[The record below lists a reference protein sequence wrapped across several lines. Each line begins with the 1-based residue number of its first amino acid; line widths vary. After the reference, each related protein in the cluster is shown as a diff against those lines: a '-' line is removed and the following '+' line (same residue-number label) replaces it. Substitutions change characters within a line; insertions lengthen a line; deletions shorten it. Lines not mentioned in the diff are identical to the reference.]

1 LFERN
6 PLKTTATDLKRKN
19 NYSPFVSFNYIL
31 NRYKNIIKVLITVNC
46 LLLTA
51 HSFSQG
57 TQEKFGQNRVQY
69 KKFLWSF
76 FESKHFVTYFYL
88 GGQETGRYA
97 VQYAEKVLP
106 EIETMFDYKLAK
118 RTEILIYNDL
128 SDLNQ
133 TNIGYGQE
141 SFNVG
146 GQVRFIKNKM
156 FIYFNGN
163 HQDLERQIRQGLAQ
177 VILAHMMFGGSFT
190 EVLQN
195 AVMMNMPAWYITG
208 LTSYVGKSWDAEKD
222 DRLKDGILT
231 GKFKKSN
238 RLRGEDATFFGHAF
252 WYYVEEKYGKSTV
265 TNLIYLTRS
274 SRSLDNSFTFVLGAG
289 VKTILPE
296 MYQFYYQRFAEE
308 KENKQIPDVSNI
320 AKVRIRSDRHYS
332 QLRMNDDANK
342 ISYVSNNMGAWKV
355 HLKNIET
362 GKRKRILRGGFKT
375 NTLVT
380 DYQYPLTAW
389 SPDNKTL
396 AVIYERRDKT
406 RMVLHDTEKKRK
418 KKERSFITK
427 FQQIHDFSFTDNPKT
442 LLMSA
447 VNRGHSDVYTYYIP
461 STTVQQIT
469 TDHYDDLDVSFFK
482 SETHRG
488 IMFSSN
494 RISDT
499 LETKM
504 LDSTTHSK
512 NFDIYFYDLDKNNKV
527 LTKLTNSSF
536 NAETNPQQY
545 NEKYFSYISEE
556 NGIRNRYLGYFKNIL
571 ARYDTV
577 VFFRDSIVTNPTWNL
592 DSLKNTTDN
601 RIDSSKVLSI
611 YKDVGE
617 IFPHTDYVSNIVE
630 EDISMKTGKTAQ
642 MFLLD
647 YRPKFFIE
655 PLPAEINEFL
665 PELKKTD
672 YGKFNGKLIEQEQKK
687 IKAETAQAVKLK
699 LIQSGEAEEDTVEE
713 VDEPVLFFQSEYNTT
728 PEINVRYVRNK
739 FAVEEN
745 EEKAEPLFRFN
756 KVRPYQLRFA
766 TDYLSTQFFD
776 NSLMV
781 TRYQKFTPGY
791 PTFNNPPSASA
802 MIKLGVVNLFEDYR
816 IVGGFRMP
824 LNFKDSEYFLAYETL
839 KKRLDKRVMYY
850 RRTQGT
856 TYADSSGI
864 PFFGI
869 SPYVAPSRAIE
880 SKQIT
885 NYAELQ
891 LNYAIDVLRSIRNT
905 IAYRNE
911 RYVFLSTD
919 QISSSIPIYAENWL
933 FYRGEYVFDR
943 TLKLGMN
950 IQEGLKFKFFGEIHK
965 DFTMKDKTIGDNINI
980 KLPSFSKNYMGVY
993 GFDVRYY
1000 LKLHKEIIWANRFA
1014 YGGSFGTQKLIYYL
1028 GGVDSWIMPKFNND
1042 IPVNNNNN
1050 YAFQTI
1056 VTNMR
1061 GFSQNIRNG
1070 NNYAVLNS
1078 EIRVPIFSYLINSPI
1093 RSEFIKNF
1101 QIVGFTDIGTAW
1113 EGTNPYD
1120 KDNPLFTETIGKPPV
1135 TVKVKYYRNPFVTG
1149 YGFGLRSVLLGY
1161 FIRFD
1166 LGWGNDSGR
1175 VGKPIPY
1182 FSLTTDF

>member
-1 LFERN
+1 LINNVTSIVLRNKLFI
-6 PLKTTATDLKRKN
+6 
-19 NYSPFVSFNYIL
+19 SFFLFSQYLIL
-31 NRYKNIIKVLITVNC
+31 HTQY
-46 LLLTA
+46 A
-51 HSFSQG
+51 PAQG

-69 KKFLWSF
+69 KRFLWSF

-97 VQYAEKVLP
+97 VQYAEKTLP
-106 EIETMFDYKLAK
+106 EIEAMFDYKLAK

-141 SFNVG
+141 TYDSG
-146 GQVRFIKNKM
+146 GRVRFIKNKM

-208 LTSYVGKSWDAEKD
+208 LTSYVGKNWDAEKD

-231 GKFKKSN
+231 GIFKKSN
-238 RLRGEDATFFGHAF
+238 RLRGDDATFFGHAF
-252 WYYVEEKYGKSTV
+252 WHYVEEKYGKSTV

-289 VKTILPE
+289 VKTILTE
-296 MYQFYYQRFAEE
+296 MYQFYYSRFAEE
-308 KENKQIPDVSNI
+308 KENKQIPDISNI
-320 AKVRIRSDRHYS
+320 AKIRIRTDRHYS
-332 QLRMNDDANK
+332 QLKMNDDADK

-362 GKRKRILRGGFKT
+362 GKRKRLLRGGFKT
-375 NTLVT
+375 NTLIT

-396 AVIYERRDKT
+396 AVIYERRDKI
-406 RMVLHDTEKKRK
+406 RMILFDTEKKRNN
-418 KKERSFITK
+418 KERSFITK
-427 FQQIHDFSFTDNPKT
+427 FQQVHDFSFTDNPKT
-442 LLMSA
+442 LIMSA
-447 VNRGHSDVYTYYIP
+447 VNRGHSDVYTYVIP

-469 TDHYDDLDVSFFK
+469 TDHYDDIDVSFFK

-488 IMFSSN
+488 ILFSSN

-512 NFDIYFYDLDKNNKV
+512 NFDIYFYDLKKNNRI
-527 LTKLTNSSF
+527 LTRLTNSPF
-536 NAETNPQQY
+536 NAESNPQQY
-545 NEKYFSYISEE
+545 NEKYFCYISEE
-556 NGIRNRYLGYFKNIL
+556 NGIRNRYLGYFKTIL

-577 VFFRDSIVTNPTWNL
+577 VFFRDSIVTNPKWNI
-592 DSLKNTTDN
+592 DSLKNTSGN
-601 RIDSSKVLSI
+601 HIDSSKVLSI
-611 YKDVGE
+611 YKGVGE
-617 IFPHTDYVSNIVE
+617 VFPQSNYVSNIVE
-630 EDISMKTGKTAQ
+630 EDISLKAGKTAA
-642 MFLLD
+642 MFLID
-647 YRPKFFIE
+647 YVPRFFIE
-655 PLPAEINEFL
+655 PLPADVNEYA
-665 PELKKTD
+665 PDLKKTD
-672 YGKFNGKLIEQEQKK
+672 YGKFNAKLIEQEQKK
-687 IKAETAQAVKLK
+687 IKTEDAKAQKLK
-699 LIQSGEAEEDTVEE
+699 LIETGEVEEDTVEE
-713 VDEPVLFFQSEYNTT
+713 VDEPILFFQSEFNTA
-728 PEINVRYVRNK
+728 PEINVRYEKNK
-739 FAVEEN
+739 FSFQDEM
-745 EEKAEPLFRFN
+745 EKEEPLFRFN

-776 NSLMV
+776 NSLIA
-781 TRYQKFTPGY
+781 TRYQKFTPGF
-791 PTFNNPPSASA
+791 PAFNNPPSVSA
-802 MIKLGVVNLFEDYR
+802 LIKLGVTNLFEDYR
-816 IVGGFRMP
+816 IIGGFRMP

-850 RRTQGT
+850 RRVFRES
-856 TYADSSGI
+856 YDSEI
-864 PFFGI
+864 PFYGI
-869 SPYVAPSRAIE
+869 SPSITPIE
-880 SKQIT
+880 AKLIT
-885 NYAELQ
+885 NYVDFQ
-891 LNYAIDVLRSIRNT
+891 LNYAIDVLRSIRNSF
-905 IAYRNE
+905 AYRNE

-919 QISSSIPIYAENWL
+919 QTSINIPVYSENWL
-933 FYRGEYVFDR
+933 FYRGEYVSDR
-943 TLKLGMN
+943 TLKLGLN

-965 DFTMKDKTIGDNINI
+965 DFTMKDKTIGDNVNI
-980 KLPSFSKNYMGVY
+980 KLPSFSKNYLGVY
-993 GFDVRYY
+993 GFDIRYY
-1000 LKLHKEIIWANRFA
+1000 FKVHKEIIWANRFA

-1042 IPVNNNNN
+1042 IPVNVNNN

-1070 NNYAVLNS
+1070 NNYAVINS

-1101 QIVGFTDIGTAW
+1101 QIIGFTDIGTAW
-1113 EGTNPYD
+1113 EGINPYD

-1135 TVKVKYYRNPFVTG
+1135 TVKVNYYRNPFVTG